1 MIRTF
6 PKVLFMTKRIN
17 SPIVKVTTKVVV
29 LKRVKVKAYKRVRF
43 GKLEQVKSH
52 LSGRRVAHVETT
64 ITVSK

>member
-1 MIRTF
+1 MIRTL
-6 PKVLFMTKRIN
+6 PKVLFMTKRIK

-29 LKRVKVKAYKRVRF
+29 LKRVRVKAYKRVRF
-43 GKLEQVKSH
+43 GRLEKVKSH